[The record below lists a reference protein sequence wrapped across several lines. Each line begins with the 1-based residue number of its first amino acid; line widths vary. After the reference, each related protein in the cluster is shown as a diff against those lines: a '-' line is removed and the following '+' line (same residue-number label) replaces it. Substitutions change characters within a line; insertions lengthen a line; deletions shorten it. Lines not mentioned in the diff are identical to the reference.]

1 MGNSGRGMLREKDN
15 CLITLGGRGGIF
27 NKERTRSSF
36 LRSALVT
43 GWGRACGPQQA
54 ACGRL
59 GELPVSDV
67 ARGVAQP
74 EAHRVVSRERL
85 YSGYKG
91 RRLCARL
98 AERFRMIRSVL
109 CRRRVLGSYAAAGG
123 SSTVGEQPWL
133 PNVSATRVQLAYP
146 CHTRSECMFGMEPDA
161 MKSAERCEGTGAP
174 MRVTTGVR
182 RRGEAT
188 AAHDVGNCGH
198 R

>member
-1 MGNSGRGMLREKDN
+1 MRREKDN
-15 CLITLGGRGGIF
+15 CLITRGGCGGIF

-91 RRLCARL
+91 CRLCARL

-109 CRRRVLGSYAAAGG
+109 CRRRVFGLTRRRVVPPRSA
-123 SSTVGEQPWL
+123 SNHRCQC
-133 PNVSATRVQLAYP
+133 VSATRVQLAYP
-146 CHTRSECMFGMEPDA
+146 RHTRSQYMCGLGPDA

-174 MRVTTGVR
+174 MRVTTGSGGGVKLQR
-182 RRGEAT
+182 LT
-188 AAHDVGNCGH
+188 M
-198 R
+198 